1 MLAALQA
8 LAAIASLVA
17 SLKSIFEDHDRI
29 NDQLNQ
35 LLTDLLELRIILIR
49 SIKDI
54 LQAIA
59 AVVVELDEQFASTNI
74 ALVDRALFNDLA
86 IFNDKEEAMG
96 NSLEAATALV
106 QQSNVTFASSLM
118 YVVNIRLAIMKDFDP
133 NYFCR
138 QDFRDEFQR
147 YFQRLGGWIRE
158 LNELISRTHTVR
170 LEEVSIVNPEN
181 EVVPQF
187 WRATHYRNGVKVASF
202 NGRRGDLGD
211 ETADRVLAQAEASRQ
226 AGIEADRRQFGVVE
240 MEKTLGVWQQAF
252 RNTLRPALVAQVL
265 NRHAVATDF
274 YPDGIMVDG
283 RILTADLDL
292 RTTLMELLVSREF
305 QVRVE
310 KTWNAFVR
318 HGDNRFVQFVYRR
331 LFDRDATDEQVLLLR
346 GISTNYGYA
355 AFIAALVRSRDYEER
370 YGNGLPTA
378 GEPVIRALQAAK
390 ANVSSPPT

>member
-1 MLAALQA
+1 
-8 LAAIASLVA
+8 
-17 SLKSIFEDHDRI
+17 
-29 NDQLNQ
+29 
-35 LLTDLLELRIILIR
+35 
-49 SIKDI
+49 
-54 LQAIA
+54 
-59 AVVVELDEQFASTNI
+59 
-74 ALVDRALFNDLA
+74 
-86 IFNDKEEAMG
+86 
-96 NSLEAATALV
+96 
-106 QQSNVTFASSLM
+106 M

-252 RNTLRPALVAQVL
+252 RNTLRAALVAQVL